1 MSPAAL
7 RVYRA
12 ERLLERDFHALR
24 GRVLGIV
31 RARLRAAGASL
42 DTADLEASYAAA
54 WQGLYGAI
62 VRGEQ
67 VANPAAWLALVTYRR
82 AIEELRARHDSD
94 AEAPVQ
100 AALERDLDAELDD
113 RARLRRLLEGMR
125 CRLDLRER
133 EAAALCYLHGYSRA
147 QAARRMGISETRMR
161 KLMEGR
167 GAGQAGVAAK
177 VAVLARAIT
186 AGEFCAQQDSLM
198 RAFAFGVLDP
208 EGERHRIALAHLR
221 DCPACRRH
229 VAALRGLAAA
239 LPPVLTLPG
248 AGKAALAALAA
259 GGAHG
264 GGAGFATAT
273 GAPSAAPG
281 APLGAPLGASAAA
294 GGGAAGGGWAL
305 GGGAGREAR
314 GGLPAR
320 ARRRR
325 RLRHARRARP
335 RDCARGLERHLGV
348 PPLSQA
354 RPVQNARFA
363 ARRRPLTQPVA
374 VSQAP
379 RRPRARKPALRA
391 SSDPSSRAPRRRVQL
406 RPAPARAAST
416 RSIPHAAPP
425 PNRPAGGGA
434 AEREF
439 APG

>member
-31 RARLRAAGASL
+31 RGRLRAGGASL
-42 DTADLEASYAAA
+42 DTVDLEASYAAA

-100 AALERDLDAELDD
+100 ATVERDLDAELDD

-259 GGAHG
+259 GSAHG

-273 GAPSAAPG
+273 GATSAAPG

-305 GGGAGREAR
+305 GGGLAAKLAAGCLLA
-314 GGLPAR
+314 
-320 ARRRR
+320 
-325 RLRHARRARP
+325 
-335 RDCARGLERHLGV
+335 LGV
-348 PPLSQA
+348 GAGCVTLA
-354 RPVQNARFA
+354 EHGRGTVHR
-363 ARRRPLTQPVA
+363 
-374 VSQAP
+374 AP
-379 RRPRARKPALRA
+379 RA
-391 SSDPSSRAPRRRVQL
+391 SSRRPAAEPVAAGSERPVRRRAAASRAAGHGFARAAATSGAEAGAAREFGPEQSRSA
-406 RPAPARAAST
+406 APPGAARAASI
-416 RSIPHAAPP
+416 RSVPHAAPP
-425 PNRPAGGGA
+425 PNGPAGGGA